1 MAENFDIAKFLR
13 ENALGSYGIL
23 GKYVDLQPLKE
34 VDKDSGYDDDENNQY
49 DGKYDDESGPAIA
62 NENDSFIQAQRDAA
76 SGFESED
83 HDRMMGLIDQ
93 SIISKLPLLK
103 KAVDLAR
110 TKGLS
115 NSAIFNMLSSNSL
128 VSKSVNDL
136 VDDGFDSQDIVD
148 FFGTDFSA
156 NEEVS
161 VSSSGGEMEEGID
174 MNEYADYTSAEEF
187 DIEPQ
192 EGPNDPL
199 GPNASKYP
207 RADFADAVYA
217 ANQAGIS
224 KDELIILINQNA
236 R

>member
-1 MAENFDIAKFLR
+1 MAENFDIAKFLK
-13 ENALGSYGIL
+13 ENSLGSYGIL
-23 GKYVDLQPLKE
+23 GKYIDLQPLKE
-34 VDKDSGYDDDENNQY
+34 VDKESEYNDGEDNQY

-62 NENDSFIQAQRDAA
+62 NENKEQE
-76 SGFESED
+76 GF
-83 HDRMMGLIDQ
+83 DRIMGLIDQ
-93 SIISKLPLLK
+93 SLVSKLPLLK
-103 KAVDLAR
+103 KVVDKAR
-110 TKGLS
+110 AKGLS
-115 NSAIFNMLSSNSL
+115 DSSIFNMLSSNSL

-161 VSSSGGEMEEGID
+161 VSSSGVEMEENEG
-174 MNEYADYTSAEEF
+174 MNEDADYTSAEEF
-187 DIEPQ
+187 DLEPQ
-192 EGPNDPL
+192 EGSNNPL
-199 GPNASKYP
+199 GPNMAKYP

-224 KDELIILINQNA
+224 KDELIRLINQNA